1 MAKIGLL
8 GGAFDPIHRG
18 HVAVA
23 CQALHTLALDEVRLI
38 PMNAPVHKAPCQA
51 SPWQRAAMVALAIQG
66 IPHLRLDTCEL
77 QRNTPSYA
85 INTILHIQDQG
96 NHQLSWI
103 LGADAL
109 LGFTQWHRW
118 SDIVALVDLIVVDR
132 PGCDAQAVDHMI
144 AQVGDALRCHHR
156 HLHRLAMPLQPQAS
170 SVIRRRGVLLADVPD
185 LVGHYIQAEGLYGR
199 DPPLA

>member
-1 MAKIGLL
+1 MANIGLL

-38 PMNAPVHKAPCQA
+38 PMNLPVHKAPCHA

-77 QRNTPSYA
+77 QRKSPSYA
-85 INTILHIQDQG
+85 IDTILHIQGQS
-96 NHQLSWI
+96 NHRLSWI

-109 LGFTQWHRW
+109 LDFTQWHRW

-132 PGCDAQAVDHMI
+132 PGCDAQAVDRRVD
-144 AQVGDALRCHHR
+144 QLSDDLQRHHR
-156 HLHRLAMPLQPQAS
+156 RLHRLVMPSQPQAS
-170 SVIRRRGVLLADVPD
+170 SVIRKQGASLADVPD
-185 LVGHYIQAEGLYGR
+185 LVWHYIEAEGVYV
-199 DPPLA
+199 